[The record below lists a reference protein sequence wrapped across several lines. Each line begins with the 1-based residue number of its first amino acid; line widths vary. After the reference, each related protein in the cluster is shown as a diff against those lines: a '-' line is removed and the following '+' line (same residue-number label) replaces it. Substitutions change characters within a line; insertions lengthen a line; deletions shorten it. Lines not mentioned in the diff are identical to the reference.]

1 MIREITGEREL
12 RESVRVIRD
21 SFITVATELSLDEDN
36 CPTNPAFISLASL
49 KALKERGIRMFGLL
63 HDGRQVGF
71 VAIEKAGDTLYY
83 MEKLSVLLEYRHRG
97 FGKMLMDFV
106 FEYVR
111 GENGEKVS
119 IGIINENSTLKTWY
133 EAYGF
138 VEAGTRRFERLP
150 FVVCFME
157 KKVN

>member
-21 SFITVATELSLDEDN
+21 SFITVATELNLD
-36 CPTNPAFISLASL
+36 ISLTTL
-49 KALKERGIRMFGLL
+49 KSMKERGIRVFGLFQ
-63 HDGRQVGF
+63 DGRQIGF
-71 VAIEKAGDTLYY
+71 VAIEKADDNLYY
-83 MEKLSVLLEYRHRG
+83 MEKLAVLPEYRHRG

-111 GENGEKVS
+111 GKNGEKVS
-119 IGIINENSTLKTWY
+119 IGIINKNSTLKTWY
-133 EAYGF
+133 KAYGF
-138 VEAGTRRFERLP
+138 VEAGTQRFERLP
-150 FVVCFME
+150 FVVCSME